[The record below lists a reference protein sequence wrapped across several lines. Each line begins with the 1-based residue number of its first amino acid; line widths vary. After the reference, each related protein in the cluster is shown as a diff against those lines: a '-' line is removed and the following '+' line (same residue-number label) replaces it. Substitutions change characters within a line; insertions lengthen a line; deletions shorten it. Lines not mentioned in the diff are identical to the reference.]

1 MRSPGSELSKQVS
14 DTGRFQANRITLSA
28 TTREKVVAAG
38 SWTGFRVVQE
48 CKRYPVGQS

>member
-1 MRSPGSELSKQVS
+1 MS

-48 CKRYPVGQS
+48 CKRSTLWAIPEVGDL